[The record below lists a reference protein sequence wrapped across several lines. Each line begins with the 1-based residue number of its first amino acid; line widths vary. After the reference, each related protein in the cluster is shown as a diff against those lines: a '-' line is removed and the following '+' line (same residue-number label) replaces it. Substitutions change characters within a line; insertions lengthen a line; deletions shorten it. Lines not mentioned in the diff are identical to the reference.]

1 MENKIYLRFVE
12 DEDFDDLLN
21 WRNDESTRKSAF
33 NTHLVSEEEHSKWFN
48 DVINNP
54 LKNQFIIMDQ
64 NQNKIGQIRFDRDS
78 NNMYNCLE
86 NRNTSPG
93 INLSPEY
100 AEAAHNN
107 LGIARQRL
115 DQHEEAIQSFT
126 EAVMLKPDYA
136 KAHYN
141 IARSFQILGQQDDAV
156 LSYKKAIFFEAD
168 FDEAHYGLGSVLGSM
183 KQYEKAAKSFK
194 TAIQL
199 NPNHVQAYF
208 NLGWVYGKQGRH
220 DKELKSY
227 AKALEIDEN
236 YAKAHLGIGLAYL
249 KKGQREEANGH
260 YQKLKTMDGDMA
272 EILHEMMEE

>member
-100 AEAAHNN
+100 AEIDITISPDFRNKGFGFKSLNKSCSLYLKNFNVEFIVAKIKNNN
-107 LGIARQRL
+107 LA
-115 DQHEEAIQSFT
+115 S
-126 EAVMLKPDYA
+126 LKAFEKSGFKNFLEFPDYVEL
-136 KAHYN
+136 
-141 IARSFQILGQQDDAV
+141 RL
-156 LSYKKAIFFEAD
+156 YK
-168 FDEAHYGLGSVLGSM
+168 
-183 KQYEKAAKSFK
+183 EK
-194 TAIQL
+194 
-199 NPNHVQAYF
+199 
-208 NLGWVYGKQGRH
+208 
-220 DKELKSY
+220 
-227 AKALEIDEN
+227 
-236 YAKAHLGIGLAYL
+236 
-249 KKGQREEANGH
+249 
-260 YQKLKTMDGDMA
+260 
-272 EILHEMMEE
+272 